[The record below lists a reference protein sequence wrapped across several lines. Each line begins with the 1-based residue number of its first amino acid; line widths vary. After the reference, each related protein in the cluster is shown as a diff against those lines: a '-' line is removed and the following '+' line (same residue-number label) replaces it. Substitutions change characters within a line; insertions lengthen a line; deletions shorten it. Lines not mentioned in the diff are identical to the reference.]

1 MELVDLETFAAIA
14 RHGGVTRAAAAM
26 NTVQSN
32 VTARLKALELELGAR
47 LFERHSRGVVL
58 TAAGQRLLPYA
69 GRVRA
74 LVAEA
79 RRVTADD
86 GIPRGPFRLGAME
99 TTAALRLPPLLVTYA
114 RACPEVELVVSTGS
128 TTMLLQE
135 VLEHRLDVALVA
147 GPMVH
152 AELEEEAAFEEE
164 LVLVTAPN
172 LRGPDALAGAGG
184 LKVLVFRA
192 GCSYR
197 QRLEAILAA
206 RGIAGARWLEFGTL
220 DGIVGCV
227 AAGVGVTLLPRI
239 VVEAAARAGQVKLHV
254 LPMAEAKVTTVL
266 VRRRAAYVSS
276 ALNAFLAMVRNDR
289 PLAAAAE

>member
-1 MELVDLETFAAIA
+1 MPSNAVRQVKIGMAAPRTPDPAHLAWNWTWPKTICHDRSHLFRRWEDSMELVDLETFAAIA

-69 GRVRA
+69 GRVQA

-79 RRVTADD
+79 HRATADD
-86 GIPRGPFRLGAME
+86 GTPRGPFRLGAME
-99 TTAALRLPPLLVTYA
+99 TTAAIRLPPLLVTYA
-114 RACPEVELVVSTGS
+114 RACPEVELVVSTGP
-128 TTMLLQE
+128 TAALVEE
-135 VLEHRLDVALVA
+135 VLAHRLDAALVA
-147 GPMVH
+147 GPVAH
-152 AELEEEAAFEEE
+152 IELEEVAAFEEE
-164 LVLVTAPN
+164 LVLVSAPN
-172 LRGPDALAGAGG
+172 LRDPDALTGAGR

-206 RGIAGARWLEFGTL
+206 RGIADVSRLEFGTL

-227 AAGVGVTLLPRI
+227 AAGVG
-239 VVEAAARAGQVKLHV
+239 
-254 LPMAEAKVTTVL
+254 
-266 VRRRAAYVSS
+266 
-276 ALNAFLAMVRNDR
+276 
-289 PLAAAAE
+289 